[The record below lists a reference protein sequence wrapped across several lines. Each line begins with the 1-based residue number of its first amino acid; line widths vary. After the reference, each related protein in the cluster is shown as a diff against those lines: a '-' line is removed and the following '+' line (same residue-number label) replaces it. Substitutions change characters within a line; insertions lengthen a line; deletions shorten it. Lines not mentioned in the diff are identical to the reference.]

1 MLLARRSRVA
11 VAAATRAF
19 ASATAAPESAAGA
32 PPNALER
39 FLVDKIKVSGPIT
52 VAEYMKTAVA
62 SSSVGYYG
70 KHSDE
75 KKVFGDEGDFITA
88 PELTQLF
95 GEMIG
100 IWCYHELGM
109 TGHKGAWNLV
119 ECGPG
124 TGQLASDLL
133 RVFEKFGEKDVSL
146 HLIEASDALIDAQEE
161 TLCGQ
166 KTSNTTTP
174 KEGQNWVRAN
184 QSRDG
189 VAVYWYKNID
199 DLPDGFTVFIA
210 NEFLD
215 ALPVHCF
222 EKEAGKEAWCEKYI
236 GLDGKNRLRFVRS
249 KGENIHT
256 QGLIPVEIRSDT
268 SRTSWECTPDA
279 GVVMHQVA
287 DRVSS
292 HGGFA
297 LFIDYG
303 HDGSRKEPSFRA
315 YSKHK
320 QVDPLSAPGEIDL
333 TADVDFGHMRRV
345 LEGAPVAIYGPHTQR
360 EFLAQLGI
368 GVRLR
373 RLIES
378 CKERQKQEELI
389 KSYNMLMG
397 DMGERFL
404 AMSIFPQTLQPLI
417 RRRGGAPAGF
427 NGAPGA
433 EAGADEAP
441 ADAPPTQ

>member
-1 MLLARRSRVA
+1 MLLARRSRFALA
-11 VAAATRAF
+11 VVSRAL
-19 ASATAAPESAAGA
+19 ASSSASEAVVDAA

-39 FLVDKIKVSGPIT
+39 FLVDKIRVSGPIT

-70 KHSDE
+70 KHSDD
-75 KKVFGDEGDFITA
+75 KKVFGEKGDFITA

-124 TGQLASDLL
+124 TGQLSYDLL
-133 RVFEKFGEKDVSL
+133 RVLEKFGEKDVSL
-146 HLIEASDALIDAQEE
+146 HLVEASTALIDAQEE

-166 KTSNTTTP
+166 KTSNSTAP
-174 KEGQNWVRAN
+174 KEGQTWLRAN
-184 QSRDG
+184 QTTTG
-189 VAVYWYKNID
+189 VPVYWYSNID

-222 EKEAGKEAWCEKYI
+222 EQETAKEAWSERYI

-256 QGLIPVEIRSDT
+256 KGLIPAEIRADT
-268 SRTSWECTPDA
+268 SRTSWECAPDA

-287 DRVSS
+287 DRISS

-303 HDGSRKEPSFRA
+303 HDGSRREPSFRA

-333 TADVDFGHMRRV
+333 TADVDFGHLRRL
-345 LEGAPVAIYGPHTQR
+345 LEGAPVALYGPHSQR

-373 RLIES
+373 RLIET
-378 CKERQKQEELI
+378 CGERGKQEELI

-404 AMSIFPQTLQPLI
+404 AMSIFPKTLQPI
-417 RRRGGAPAGF
+417 IQRRGGAPAGF

-433 EAGADEAP
+433 EKP
-441 ADAPPTQ
+441 AEDSPKEE

>member
-1 MLLARRSRVA
+1 LQMLLARRSRALGAVVA
-11 VAAATRAF
+11 RAF
-19 ASATAAPESAAGA
+19 AAASSEAVVDA
-32 PPNALER
+32 PPANALER
-39 FLVDKIKVSGPIT
+39 FLVDKIRVSGPIT

-75 KKVFGDEGDFITA
+75 KKVFGAEGDFITA

-100 IWCYHELGM
+100 IWCYHELGF

-124 TGQLASDLL
+124 TGQLSADLL
-133 RVFEKFGEKDVSL
+133 RVFDKFGEKDVSL
-146 HLIEASDALIDAQEE
+146 HLVEASDSLIDEQEY

-166 KTSNTTTP
+166 KTSNCSTPSEGQKWIRANRTTT
-174 KEGQNWVRAN
+174 
-184 QSRDG
+184 G
-189 VAVYWYKNID
+189 VPVYWYANID
-199 DLPDGFTVFIA
+199 DLPDGFTIFVA

-222 EKEAGKEAWCEKYI
+222 EREEEKDGWSERYI

-256 QGLIPVEIRSDT
+256 KGLIPLEIRADT
-268 SRTSWECTPDA
+268 TRTSWECAPDA

-287 DRVSS
+287 DRISS

-303 HDGSRKEPSFRA
+303 HDGSRREPSFRA
-315 YSKHK
+315 YSKHT

-333 TADVDFGHMRRV
+333 TADVDFGHLRRV
-345 LEGAPVAIYGPHTQR
+345 LEGAPVALYGPHTQR

-373 RLIES
+373 RLIET
-378 CKERQKQEELI
+378 CKERSKQEELI

-397 DMGERFL
+397 DMGERFQ
-404 AMSIFPQTLQPLI
+404 AMSIFPQTLQPII

-433 EAGADEAP
+433 EKVPEDAEAP
-441 ADAPPTQ
+441 KQK

>member
-1 MLLARRSRVA
+1 MLLARRSRGALAA
-11 VAAATRAF
+11 VARAF
-19 ASATAAPESAAGA
+19 ASASEAVVEAA

-39 FLVDKIKVSGPIT
+39 FLVDKIRVSGPIT

-70 KHSDE
+70 MHGEE
-75 KKVFGDEGDFITA
+75 KKVFGEEGDFITA

-100 IWCYHELGM
+100 IWCYHELAM

-124 TGQLASDLL
+124 TGQLSADLL
-133 RVFEKFGEKDVSL
+133 RVFDKFGEKDVSL
-146 HLIEASDALIDAQEE
+146 HLVEASTALIDAQEQ

-166 KTSNTTTP
+166 RTSNSSAPSEGQSWLRANRTTT
-174 KEGQNWVRAN
+174 
-184 QSRDG
+184 G
-189 VAVYWYKNID
+189 VPVYWYANID
-199 DLPDGFTVFIA
+199 DLPDGFTVVIA

-222 EKEAGKEAWCEKYI
+222 ERGGGKDGWCERYI

-256 QGLIPVEIRSDT
+256 KGLIPAEVRDDT
-268 SRTSWECTPDA
+268 ARTSWECAPDA

-287 DRVSS
+287 GRISS

-303 HDGSRKEPSFRA
+303 HDGSRREPSFRA

-333 TADVDFGHMRRV
+333 TADVDFGHLKRV
-345 LEGAPVAIYGPHTQR
+345 LQGAPVALYGPHSQR

-373 RLIES
+373 RLIET
-378 CKERQKQEELI
+378 CDERAKQEQLI

-404 AMSIFPQTLQPLI
+404 AMSIFPKTLQPLI
-417 RRRGGAPAGF
+417 RKRGGAPAGF

-433 EAGADEAP
+433 EKVPEEGEEAKKE
-441 ADAPPTQ
+441 